1 MLFNLKKF
9 RRTQEDNK
17 DSLNIL
23 PEVVVEILIEYFI
36 PSDDKMDYFVNKIVS
51 FLEINISIP
60 KI

>member
-23 PEVVVEILIEYFI
+23 PEVVVEILMEYLI